1 MKIALI
7 GGTGNIG
14 MGFALRW
21 ANKHEI
27 FIGSRKT
34 TKAQEIVEK
43 YLSIL
48 KQHGING
55 NIYGM
60 DNKSAA
66 ENAEIVVLTIPY
78 KFVISTLEQ
87 IKNVLNDQII
97 VSVVVPMIKMDYDF
111 IYTPPKEGCSALEI
125 QQYLLQKKIVSA
137 FHTIPAKKLSNL
149 NEVLDYDVVICG
161 DFAEEKQIIS
171 DLVSSIKN
179 LRPLDGGPLRNSCL
193 IESLTPLLINIA
205 HYNNLKDIGIK
216 FI

>member
-34 TKAQEIVEK
+34 TKAQETIEK

-48 KQHGING
+48 KQHGIKG

-66 ENAEIVVLTIPY
+66 ENAEIVVLTIPHE
-78 KFVISTLEQ
+78 FVISTLEQ
-87 IKNVLNDQII
+87 IKKGLNDKII

-125 QQYLLQKKIVSA
+125 QQHLLQKKIVSA
-137 FHTIPAKKLSNL
+137 FHTIPANKLSNL

-161 DFAEEKQIIS
+161 DFAEEKQIIC
-171 DLVSSIKN
+171 DLVRDIKN